1 MYSRWGQVSLLI
13 CKYSPFRSGRDAVV
27 ATQNEAELK
36 EAPGPDGQYWIG
48 QGGPQH
54 NLPLPERLEK
64 LDNISSNA
72 CNISANMEIRLP
84 TCLLK
89 FFLKYA
95 LHTQVNQHEL
105 RELVPGQFAFWQE
118 EASKD

>member
-1 MYSRWGQVSLLI
+1 MCFANLFAFYHIGGEVSLLI
-13 CKYSPFRSGRDAVV
+13 CKYSPFHSGRDAVV

-36 EAPGPDGQYWIG
+36 EAPGPNGQYWIG

-72 CNISANMEIRLP
+72 CSISAKMEKHYP
-84 TCLLK
+84 
-89 FFLKYA
+89 
-95 LHTQVNQHEL
+95 HV
-105 RELVPGQFAFWQE
+105 
-118 EASKD
+118 

>member
-1 MYSRWGQVSLLI
+1 MCFANLFAFYHIGGEVVSLLI

-36 EAPGPDGQYWIG
+36 EAPGPNGQYWIG

-72 CNISANMEIRLP
+72 CRMSAKMEKCYLRL
-84 TCLLK
+84 
-89 FFLKYA
+89 A
-95 LHTQVNQHEL
+95 
-105 RELVPGQFAFWQE
+105 FA
-118 EASKD
+118 SNV